1 MLSEKLVRSGS
12 PISVSAV
19 VFLISAL
26 LLSPFLFIF
35 DMSWVFEIK
44 GALVS
49 LHLGVLATGVAY
61 LLFSKGLVQVQGS
74 TAVTLSLA
82 EPLTAAVLGVFVVGE
97 VFSLASWLGIVLIFA
112 GLTILSIPQKT
123 TQSKNAA

>member
-1 MLSEKLVRSGS
+1 
-12 PISVSAV
+12 
-19 VFLISAL
+19 
-26 LLSPFLFIF
+26 
-35 DMSWVFEIK
+35 MSWVFEIK